1 MISAF
6 YKFDLSQ
13 WLSFTLRAGVKTYL
27 CTSVLC
33 RGVNGAGKTTTLSIL
48 SGDIKPTSGD
58 AFITGNS
65 VLSELAAAQKQIGYC
80 PQFNPLL
87 DFMTAREHLHLYASL
102 KGVPSQDIATV
113 ITELVEAVG
122 LENYV
127 DKVAGSYSGGNKRKL
142 ALSIALVSSRFSL
155 LAHQSWKDSTVVS
168 LNAELCHCDSYFS
181 RKIFIFH
188 LFFLSNSDQKG
199 ALW

>member
-1 MISAF
+1 
-6 YKFDLSQ
+6 
-13 WLSFTLRAGVKTYL
+13 
-27 CTSVLC
+27 
-33 RGVNGAGKTTTLSIL
+33 L

-80 PQFNPLL
+80 PQYNPLQ

-155 LAHQSWKDSTVVS
+155 LAHQS
-168 LNAELCHCDSYFS
+168 
-181 RKIFIFH
+181 
-188 LFFLSNSDQKG
+188 
-199 ALW
+199 